1 MSFKISGWFFL
12 GLLIINTNS
21 YAQQT
26 KIIELQERAWL
37 ARGNVVTALN
47 LKENLQIGD
56 QIRTGKNARVWLK
69 LPDNSVVKLGEFAM
83 FTIHDLK
90 PANNILQGSFELL
103 RGAFRLTT
111 PPQTTIKHDFQIKIN
126 SITAGIRGTDIWGTT
141 QSDKDLICLLDGQIS
156 VQSGTLKTT
165 LSNPR
170 DYFIVPKN
178 AEPTIGVLED
188 DEKLKQWVKDTELQ

>member
-1 MSFKISGWFFL
+1 MSIKISLWNIFVLFL
-12 GLLIINTNS
+12 IYSNG

-26 KIIELQERAWL
+26 EVIELQERAWL
-37 ARGNVVTALN
+37 ARGNVVTTLN

-56 QIRTGKNARVWLK
+56 QIRTGKNSRVWLK

-90 PANNILQGSFELL
+90 PSNNMLQGSFELL

-111 PPQTTIKHDFQIKIN
+111 PPQTSTKHDFQIKIN
-126 SITAGIRGTDIWGTT
+126 AITAGIRGTDIWGTT

-156 VQSGTLKTT
+156 VQSGAVKTM

-178 AEPTIGVLED
+178 AEPTIGVLEN
-188 DEKLKQWVKDTELQ
+188 DEKFNEWVKSTELQ

>member
-1 MSFKISGWFFL
+1 MSFKVNGWHFL
-12 GLLIINTNS
+12 ILLLIYSNG

-26 KIIELQERAWL
+26 EVIALQERAWL
-37 ARGNVVTALN
+37 ARSNVVTTLN
-47 LKENLQIGD
+47 LKENLQSGD
-56 QIRTGKNARVWLK
+56 QIRTGKGARVWLK
-69 LPDNSVVKLGEFAM
+69 LPDESVVKLGEFAM

-90 PANNILQGSFELL
+90 PSNNMLQGSFELL

-111 PPQTTIKHDFQIKIN
+111 PPQTTTKHDFQIKIN
-126 SITAGIRGTDIWGTT
+126 AITAGIRGTDIWGIT

-156 VQSGTLKTT
+156 VQSGVVKTT

-178 AEPTIGVLED
+178 AEPTIGILED
-188 DEKLKQWVKDTELQ
+188 DEKFKQWVNSTELQ

>member
-1 MSFKISGWFFL
+1 MSFKTILSNTLMLFL
-12 GLLIINTNS
+12 IYSNS

-26 KIIELQERAWL
+26 EVIELQERAWL
-37 ARGNVVTALN
+37 ARGNVVTTLN
-47 LKENLQIGD
+47 LKENLQTGD
-56 QIRTGKNARVWLK
+56 QIRTGKNSRVWLK

-90 PANNILQGSFELL
+90 PSNNMLQGSFELL

-111 PPQTTIKHDFQIKIN
+111 PPQTSTKHDFQIKVN
-126 SITAGIRGTDIWGTT
+126 AITAGIRGTDIWGTT

-156 VQSGTLKTT
+156 VQSGTVKTT

-178 AEPTIGVLED
+178 AEPTIGVLEN
-188 DEKLKQWVKDTELQ
+188 DEKFNEWVKSTELQ